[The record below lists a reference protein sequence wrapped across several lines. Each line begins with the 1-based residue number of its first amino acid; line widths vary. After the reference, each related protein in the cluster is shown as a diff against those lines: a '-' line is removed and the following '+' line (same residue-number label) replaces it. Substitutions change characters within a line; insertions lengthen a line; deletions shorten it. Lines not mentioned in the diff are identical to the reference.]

1 MAHLCAGAACRGTAC
16 PVRRPS
22 PWWTVTRSALSVA
35 FVFEPVIGHIKTDG
49 HLGRCYLK
57 GREGD
62 AANVVLTAISHNRV
76 RPRLAEGVPALNPAR
91 PVLGFRLVKPAC
103 IMEPMG

>member
-1 MAHLCAGAACRGTAC
+1 MRWRGLSGTAC

-62 AANVVLTAISHNRV
+62 AANVVLTAINHNRV
-76 RPRLAEGVPALNPAR
+76 VLAWLKAFLHSILLALCWA
-91 PVLGFRLVKPAC
+91 FA
-103 IMEPMG
+103 